1 MSERKNDLSISVAWL
16 YNSVVCLFN
25 LLESQNLL
33 SRQNRVDKHQDVIK
47 QVAQSSLI
55 HYLKLAFLA
64 FKDPQIPLKVQIFY
78 DFFKLS
84 VRNLAF
90 QNDLLARNSTIPSAL
105 DKLNNLVDLSASF
118 TELYLK
124 RRLSVKLSS

>member
-55 HYLKLAFLA
+55 HYLKLTFLA

-78 DFFKLS
+78 DFFNLS
-84 VRNLAF
+84 IRNLAF
-90 QNDLLARNSTIPSAL
+90 QNDLLARTSTIPSAL

-124 RRLSVKLSS
+124 RRLSIKLSS